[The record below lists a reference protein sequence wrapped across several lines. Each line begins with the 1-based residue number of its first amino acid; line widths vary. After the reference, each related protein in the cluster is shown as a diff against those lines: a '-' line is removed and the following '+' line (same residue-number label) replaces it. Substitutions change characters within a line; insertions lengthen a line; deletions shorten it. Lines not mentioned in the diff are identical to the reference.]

1 MTITTTDEPRFAGPP
16 TKSSVSLRVQFGL
29 LVLDLSGY
37 AAMGDETTTVERHQY
52 TKVGHNPVG
61 RKEYDKITG
70 ETIASDQIVKLVQVG
85 EKLVELT
92 DDEIGEVTAGEKV
105 DRAQIDIEAL
115 VPLSSIEDRYFT
127 RARYQL
133 RATKLKVGKTSKP
146 NAPGNKAF
154 RLFCR
159 LLADRG
165 VAALIRVPLRSSI
178 ARYAVIT
185 PDGMLRMLH
194 FDDEVR
200 AQLDFPEADLSEN
213 ELTAGGL
220 LIDSYEVSTPALVN
234 VAGDKLLAYVEAK
247 AEGTLPEPAAETED
261 AAPET
266 QPTDLMAMLEASVA
280 AAKPAAKARAA
291 TKKAA

>member
-1 MTITTTDEPRFAGPP
+1 MTITTTDEPKFAGPP
-16 TKSSVSLRVQFGL
+16 TKATVSLRVQFGL
-29 LVLDLSGY
+29 LVLELSGY

-52 TKVGHNPVG
+52 TKAGHNPVG

-70 ETIASDQIVKLVQVG
+70 ETITSDQIVKLVQVG

-92 DDEIGEVTAGEKV
+92 DDEIGEVTAGETV
-105 DRAQIDIEAL
+105 DRAQIAIEAL

-133 RATKLKVGKTSKP
+133 RASKLQVGKQKKP
-146 NAPGNKAF
+146 NVPGNKAF
-154 RLFCR
+154 RLFCA
-159 LLADRG
+159 LLAERG
-165 VAALIRVPLRSSI
+165 HAALIRVPLRSSI

-200 AQLDFPEADLSEN
+200 EQLDFPET
-213 ELTAGGL
+213 ELTDAEVAAGGML
-220 LIDSYEVSTPALVN
+220 LDSYPVCTPPLVN

-247 AEGTLPEPAAETED
+247 AEGSLPAPAA
-261 AAPET
+261 AATDEASVV
-266 QPTDLMAMLEASVA
+266 QPTDLMAVLEASVA
-280 AAKPAAKARAA
+280 AAKKPAKAKA